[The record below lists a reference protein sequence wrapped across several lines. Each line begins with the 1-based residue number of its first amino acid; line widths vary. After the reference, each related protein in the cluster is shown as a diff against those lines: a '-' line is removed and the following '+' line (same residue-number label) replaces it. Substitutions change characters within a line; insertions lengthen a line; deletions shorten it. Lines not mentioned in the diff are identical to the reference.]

1 MVFCLAFYNF
11 TESDLFYCE
20 HCISLYFVEKLDYL
34 FNQKDTFETSLGQ
47 KMPDNI
53 VLNPPFK
60 KTKNFFKVQLKEV
73 RDRSSYLLNYCGDL

>member
-1 MVFCLAFYNF
+1 MVFCPTFYNF

-60 KTKNFFKVQLKEV
+60 KTKKVSLKCNSKRYV
-73 RDRSSYLLNYCGDL
+73 TGHPIS